1 MAKIIVVLYD
11 DPVDGYPKTYARDA
25 IPEIK
30 SYPGGQTA
38 PTPQGIDFKPGEL
51 LGSVSGRSGLRNG
64 PPTTAISL
72 SSLPTRKGPPRRL
85 TASCRMRRS

>member
-38 PTPQGIDFKPGEL
+38 PTPQGIDFKASCSAASPA
-51 LGSVSGRSGLRNG
+51 RSGSRNG
-64 PPTTAISL
+64 PPTTGISL
-72 SSLPTRKGPPRRL
+72 SSLPTRKGPTRRS

>member
-1 MAKIIVVLYD
+1 MAKIIIVLYD

-38 PTPQGIDFKPGEL
+38 P
-51 LGSVSGRSGLRNG
+51 GR
-64 PPTTAISL
+64 PI
-72 SSLPTRKGPPRRL
+72 
-85 TASCRMRRS
+85 